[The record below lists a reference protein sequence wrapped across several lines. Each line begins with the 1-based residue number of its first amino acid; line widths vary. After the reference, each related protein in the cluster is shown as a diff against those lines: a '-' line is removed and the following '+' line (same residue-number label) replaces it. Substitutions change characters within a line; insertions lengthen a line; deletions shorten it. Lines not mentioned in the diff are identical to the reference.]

1 MPMKFKKDEKRI
13 IRGTRQVQITKHFIK
28 QTPLEELMKYIN
40 NPNGKPKVKQKCRNE
55 VVRRGYRIEKVA
67 VSEEGL

>member
-13 IRGTRQVQITKHFIK
+13 IRGTRQVQTTKHFIK

-40 NPNGKPKVKQKCRNE
+40 NPNGKPKVKQKVQKRS
-55 VVRRGYRIEKVA
+55 GKTRI
-67 VSEEGL
+67 